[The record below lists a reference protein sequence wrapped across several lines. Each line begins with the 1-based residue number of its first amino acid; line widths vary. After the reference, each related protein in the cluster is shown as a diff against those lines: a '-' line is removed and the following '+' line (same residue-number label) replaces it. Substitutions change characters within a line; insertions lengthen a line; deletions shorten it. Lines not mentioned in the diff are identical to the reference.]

1 MRFNKDVIAKY
12 ANFLFGV
19 FFAIFSLITITTPGA
34 ALFLGLLS
42 ALFFYNFTTF
52 RRLSYQFSE
61 EEYLKSEVRKMELRG
76 KLSELGHPDFKEH
89 PNTDN

>member
-1 MRFNKDVIAKY
+1 MRFNKDTIAKY

-19 FFAIFSLITITTPGA
+19 FFAIFSLITIMTPGA

-52 RRLSYQFSE
+52 RRLNYLFSE
-61 EEYLKSEVRKMELRG
+61 EEYLKSEIRKMELRG
-76 KLSELGHPDFKEH
+76 KLSDLGHPDFRM
-89 PNTDN
+89 PPTDDN